1 MPSHF
6 RLKLLVAAIG
16 MAAAASVSATASSA
30 FVALPAQHA
39 NPLRNGDAAIGAL
52 PALQPMQIV
61 VALNFR
67 NESQLDSFIAKAQ
80 QHDTPAAERSM
91 SPAQFAAQYSPTQ
104 AQAQAVADYLTKAG
118 FKNVTITPNRLL
130 VTADATADSART
142 AFNTSFELV
151 RTHDGRN
158 AFRNTTD
165 AMIPAS
171 LQGIVKSVVG
181 LDTVHMSHIFA
192 RRAKTEIAHP
202 MASGTAVGHNPL
214 DFPKIYGASSLPAA
228 TSITVGNV
236 VSGQMSDVLSDI
248 KSFESTNGLTSLVP
262 TIEGTGNTGS
272 VSASGDGEW
281 DLDTQDIIAMS
292 GGLKSLILYDA
303 ASLSDAALTT
313 DYNLAVTDDKAV
325 AINVS
330 LGECETDAKSAGTT
344 TAEDAVFKQAV
355 AQGQTFS
362 VSAGD
367 SGANEC
373 TSGITPSWPAS
384 SQYVVAAGGT
394 ELYTTSTT
402 TWTSE
407 TVWNNLSENEGA
419 TGGSPSTFEPIPS
432 WQVGVGQNGTSKYR
446 GVPDIAFDASP
457 DSGALVIVDGQA
469 NQQIG
474 GTSLASPLN
483 VGSWARIQGA
493 NGGALGFEAPL
504 LYTAAAA
511 NYATD
516 FHDITSG
523 NNDGETAA
531 VGWDYTTGW
540 GSIIVSGLSSNVG
553 GSGSTGGTPTASFTD
568 TTSGLTATFTNTST
582 DSGGTIGTY
591 AWTFGDGST
600 SAVASP
606 SHTYAAAGTYSVTET
621 VTDSVSGKT
630 SSSTQSVTVSS
641 GATGGTPT
649 ANFTDTTSGLTAT
662 FTNTSTDSGG
672 TIGTYAWTF
681 GDGSTSAVASPSHT
695 YAAAGTY
702 SVTETV
708 TDSVDGKTSSKTASV
723 TVSSGGT
730 PTQILVNTGFETG
743 KATPWTMSSGTLC
756 DISSSSSSYCGSGE
770 TSHAGSWFAW
780 LDGYGASHTDT
791 VSQSVA
797 IPSGKTT
804 ATLQYYLHIDS
815 TKKTAVD
822 TLTVQVLNSSGTV
835 LGTVGSFTSLNTNTG
850 YAVETANL
858 SAYIGQTV
866 TIKFTGKETSS
877 SGNTDFTLDDITLT
891 VQ

>member
-1 MPSHF
+1 MPNHF
-6 RLKLLVAAIG
+6 RLKMLVTAIG
-16 MAAAASVSATASSA
+16 MAATASAFAAPTS
-30 FVALPAQHA
+30 FVALTQPHHA
-39 NPLRNGDAAIGAL
+39 TSLRNGDVAQGPLAFS
-52 PALQPMQIV
+52 QPMHV
-61 VALNFR
+61 VISLKLQNKSKLDAYVADPKHKAL
-67 NESQLDSFIAKAQ
+67 
-80 QHDTPAAERSM
+80 TPAEFTAM
-91 SPAQFAAQYSPTQ
+91 YAPTQ
-104 AQAQAVADYLTKAG
+104 AQAQAVANYLKQSG
-118 FKNVTITPNRLL
+118 FTNVTIAPNRML
-130 VTADATADSART
+130 VEADGHADTVQSS
-142 AFNTSFELV
+142 FHTSMVHV
-151 RTHDGRN
+151 RTHDGR
-158 AFRNTTD
+158 D
-165 AMIPAS
+165 AYANSNDVMIPAE
-171 LQGIVKSVVG
+171 LQSTVQSVLG
-181 LDTVHMSHIFA
+181 LDNVHMSHIFA
-192 RRAKTEIAHP
+192 RRVRANAVHTDAT
-202 MASGTAVGHNPL
+202 SGTAVGHNPL
-214 DFPKIYGASSLPAA
+214 DFPKIYGASSLAPA

-236 VSGQMSDVLSDI
+236 VSGQMSDVLNDI

-262 TIEGTGNTGS
+262 SIEGPGNTGS

-281 DLDTQDIIAMS
+281 DLDTQDMIAMS

-344 TAEDAVFKQAV
+344 TTEDAVFEQAV

-373 TSGITPSWPAS
+373 GTGSGTTPSWPAS
-384 SQYVVAAGGT
+384 SQYVIAAGGT
-394 ELYTTSTT
+394 EIYTTGTT
-402 TWTSE
+402 TWASE
-407 TVWNNLSENEGA
+407 TVWNNLNESEGA
-419 TGGSPSTFEPIPS
+419 TGGSPSTFEPMPS
-432 WQVGVGQNGTSKYR
+432 WQSGVGQNAGHTTR
-446 GVPDIAFDASP
+446 GVPDIAYEGSP

-474 GTSLASPLN
+474 GTSLSSPLF
-483 VGSWARIQGA
+483 VGAWARIQAA
-493 NGGALGFEAPL
+493 NGGALGFAAPL
-504 LYTAAAA
+504 IYKAAAA

-523 NNDGETAA
+523 NNSGETAA
-531 VGWDYTTGW
+531 TGWDYTTGF
-540 GSIIVSGLSSNVG
+540 GSIIVSALSSNVG
-553 GSGSTGGTPTASFTD
+553 GSGSTGGTPTANFSD
-568 TTSGLTATFTNTST
+568 TTSGLTATFTDSST
-582 DSGGTIGTY
+582 DSGGTISSH
-591 AWTFGDGST
+591 AWTFGDGGTST
-600 SAVASP
+600 ATSP

-630 SSSTQSVTVSS
+630 SSKTASVTVAS
-641 GATGGTPT
+641 AGGTPT
-649 ANFTDTTSGLTAT
+649 ANFTDTVSGLTAT
-662 FTNTSTDSGG
+662 FTDSSTDAGG
-672 TIGTYAWTF
+672 TIGSHAWTF
-681 GDGSTSAVASPSHT
+681 GDGSTSTATSPSHT

-708 TDSVDGKTSSKTASV
+708 TDSVDGQTSSKTASV

-756 DISSSSSSYCGSGE
+756 NSSSSSSSYCGSGE

-780 LDGYGASHTDT
+780 LDGYGTSHTDT
-791 VSQSVA
+791 VSQKVA
-797 IPSGKTT
+797 IPSGKTS

-815 TKKTAVD
+815 TKTTAVD

-835 LGTVGSFTSLNTNTG
+835 LGTVGSFTSKNTNTG

-866 TIKFTGKETSS
+866 TLKFTGKETSS

>member
-1 MPSHF
+1 M
-6 RLKLLVAAIG
+6 LVAAIG
-16 MAAAASVSATASSA
+16 MAATASVFAAPSSFVTLTQPHHATS
-30 FVALPAQHA
+30 
-39 NPLRNGDAAIGAL
+39 LRNGDVAKGPLAFS
-52 PALQPMQIV
+52 QPMHV
-61 VALNFR
+61 VISLKLQNKA
-67 NESQLDSFIAKAQ
+67 QLDAYVADPKHKAL
-80 QHDTPAAERSM
+80 TPAE
-91 SPAQFAAQYSPTQ
+91 FAALYSPTQ
-104 AQAQAVADYLTKAG
+104 AQAQAVANYLKLSG
-118 FKNVTITPNRLL
+118 FTNVTIAPNRML
-130 VTADATADSART
+130 VEGDGHADTVQSAFRT
-142 AFNTSFELV
+142 SMVQV
-151 RTHDGRN
+151 RTHDGRDAYAN
-158 AFRNTTD
+158 ASD
-165 AMIPAS
+165 VMIPAE
-171 LQGIVKSVVG
+171 LQSTVQSVLG
-181 LDTVHMSHIFA
+181 LDNVHMSHIFA
-192 RRAKTEIAHP
+192 RRMTSSLTHP
-202 MASGTAVGHNPL
+202 EATSGTAVGHNPL

-228 TSITVGNV
+228 TSITIGNV

-262 TIEGTGNTGS
+262 SIEGTGNTGS

-344 TAEDAVFKQAV
+344 TTEDAIFEQAD

-373 TSGITPSWPAS
+373 GTGSGTTPSWPAS
-384 SQYVVAAGGT
+384 SQYVIAAGGT
-394 ELYTTSTT
+394 ELYTTNTT
-402 TWTSE
+402 TWASE
-407 TVWNNLSENEGA
+407 TVWNNLSSSEGA
-419 TGGSPSTFEPIPS
+419 TGGSPSTFEPMPS
-432 WQVGVGQNGTSKYR
+432 WQSGVGQNAGHTTR
-446 GVPDIAFDASP
+446 GVPDIAYNASP
-457 DSGALVIVDGQA
+457 VSGALVIVDGQS

-474 GTSLASPLN
+474 GTSLASPLF
-483 VGSWARIQGA
+483 VGAWARIEAA
-493 NGGALGFEAPL
+493 NGGALGFAAPL
-504 LYTAAAA
+504 IYKAAAA

-523 NNDGETAA
+523 NNSGETAA
-531 VGWDYTTGW
+531 TGWDYTTGF
-540 GSIIVSGLSSNVG
+540 GSIIVSGLSGNIG
-553 GSGSTGGTPTASFTD
+553 GSGSSGGTPTANFSD
-568 TTSGLTATFTNTST
+568 SISGLTVTFTDSST
-582 DSGGTIGTY
+582 DSGGTIGSY
-591 AWTFGDGST
+591 SWTFGDGST
-600 SAVASP
+600 STSASP
-606 SHTYAAAGTYSVTET
+606 SHTYTAAGTYSVTET

-630 SSSTQSVTVSS
+630 SSKTASVTVSS

-649 ANFTDTTSGLTAT
+649 ANFSDVTSGLTAT
-662 FTNTSTDSGG
+662 FTDSSTDSGG
-672 TIGTYAWTF
+672 TIGSYAWTF
-681 GDGSTSAVASPSHT
+681 GDGSTSTVASPSHT

-730 PTQILVNTGFETG
+730 PTQILSNTGFETG
-743 KATPWTMSSGTLC
+743 TASPWSMSSGTLC
-756 DISSSSSSYCGSGE
+756 STSSSSSSYCGSGE

-780 LDGYGASHTDT
+780 LDGYGTSHTDT
-791 VSQSVA
+791 VSQKVA

-815 TKKTAVD
+815 TKSTAVD

-835 LGTVGSFTSLNTNTG
+835 LGTVGSFTSKNTNTG

-877 SGNTDFTLDDITLT
+877 SGNTDFTLDDVTLT

>member
-52 PALQPMQIV
+52 PAAQPMQIV

-130 VTADATADSART
+130 VTADATADSARA

-192 RRAKTEIAHP
+192 RRAKTNIAHP

-214 DFPKIYGASSLPAA
+214 DFPKIYGASTLPAA
-228 TSITVGNV
+228 TSITIGNV

-419 TGGSPSTFEPIPS
+419 TGGSPSTFEPIPT

-504 LYTAAAA
+504 LYKAAAA

-621 VTDSVSGKT
+621 VTDSV
-630 SSSTQSVTVSS
+630 
-641 GATGGTPT
+641 
-649 ANFTDTTSGLTAT
+649 
-662 FTNTSTDSGG
+662 
-672 TIGTYAWTF
+672 
-681 GDGSTSAVASPSHT
+681 
-695 YAAAGTY
+695 
-702 SVTETV
+702 
-708 TDSVDGKTSSKTASV
+708 DGKTSSKTASV
-723 TVSSGGT
+723 TVTAST
-730 PTQILVNTGFETG
+730 PTQLLTNTGFETG

-815 TKKTAVD
+815 TKSTAAD

>member
-1 MPSHF
+1 MQNHF
-6 RLKLLVAAIG
+6 RLKLLVASIAL
-16 MAAAASVSATASSA
+16 AATASVCATPASNVSNA
-30 FVALPAQHA
+30 FVALATQQVNA
-39 NPLRNGDAAIGAL
+39 LRNGDVSTGPLAVS
-52 PALQPMQIV
+52 QPMHIV
-61 VALNFR
+61 VSLKLR
-67 NESQLDSFIAKAQ
+67 NKDQLDSFVAKAEQ
-80 QHDTPAAERSM
+80 PGTPVAQRSM

-118 FKNVTITPNRLL
+118 YKNVTIAPNRLL
-130 VTADATADSART
+130 VEGDATSDTVRAT
-142 AFNTSFELV
+142 FNTTFESV

-158 AFRNTTD
+158 AYHNTS
-165 AMIPAS
+165 AVMIPAA
-171 LQGIVKSVVG
+171 LQDTVQTVLG
-181 LDTVHMSHIFA
+181 LDNVHLSHTFA
-192 RRAKTEIAHP
+192 VRAHTNAAHP
-202 MASGTAVGHNPL
+202 LATGTAAGHNPL
-214 DFPKIYGASSLPAA
+214 DFPKIYGASSLPTAS
-228 TSITVGNV
+228 TVTVGNI
-236 VSGQMSDVLSDI
+236 VSGQMSDVLSDV
-248 KSFESTNGLTSLVP
+248 KSFESTNGLPSLVP
-262 TIEGTGNTGS
+262 SIEGTGNTGS

-281 DLDTQDIIAMS
+281 DLDTQDILAMT
-292 GGLKSLILYDA
+292 GGVKSLILYDA

-325 AINVS
+325 VINVS

-344 TAEDAVFKQAV
+344 TAEDTVFEQAV

-384 SQYVVAAGGT
+384 SQYVISAGGT
-394 ELYTTSTT
+394 EVYTTGT
-402 TWTSE
+402 TWDSE
-407 TVWNNLSENEGA
+407 TVWNNLSESEGA

-432 WQVGVGQNGTSKYR
+432 WQVGVGQNGTSKFR
-446 GVPDIAFDASP
+446 GVPDIAYDASP

-474 GTSLASPLN
+474 GTSLASPLF
-483 VGSWARIQGA
+483 VGAWARIQGA
-493 NGGALGFEAPL
+493 NGGALGFAAPL
-504 LYTAAAA
+504 VYKAAAA
-511 NYATD
+511 NYAAD

-531 VGWDYTTGW
+531 VGWDYTTGF
-540 GSIIVSGLSSNVG
+540 GSIIVSSLSSNISG
-553 GSGSTGGTPTASFTD
+553 GGGSTGGTPVANFSD
-568 TTSGLTATFTNTST
+568 TTSGLTATFTDSST
-582 DSGGTIGTY
+582 DSGGTISTH

-621 VTDSVSGKT
+621 VTDSVSGT
-630 SSSTQSVTVSS
+630 
-641 GATGGTPT
+641 
-649 ANFTDTTSGLTAT
+649 
-662 FTNTSTDSGG
+662 
-672 TIGTYAWTF
+672 
-681 GDGSTSAVASPSHT
+681 
-695 YAAAGTY
+695 
-702 SVTETV
+702 
-708 TDSVDGKTSSKTASV
+708 TSSKTASV
-723 TVSSGGT
+723 TVSSSGGGT

-743 KATPWTMSSGTLC
+743 TASPWTLSSGVLC
-756 DISSSSSSYCGSGE
+756 STSSSSSSYCGSGE
-770 TSHAGSWFAW
+770 TSHAGTWFAW

-791 VSQSVA
+791 ASQSVA

-815 TKKTAVD
+815 TKSTAAD

-835 LGTVGSFTSLNTNTG
+835 LKTLSTFTSLNTNTG

-858 SAYIGQTV
+858 AAYIGQTV

-877 SGNTDFTLDDITLT
+877 SGNTDFTLDDVTLT

>member
-52 PALQPMQIV
+52 PAAQPMQIV

-130 VTADATADSART
+130 VTADATADSARA

-192 RRAKTEIAHP
+192 RRAKTNIAHP

-228 TSITVGNV
+228 TSITIGNV

-330 LGECETDAKSAGTT
+330 LGECETDAKSACTT

-419 TGGSPSTFEPIPS
+419 TGGSPSTFEPIPT

-504 LYTAAAA
+504 LYKAAAA

-621 VTDSVSGKT
+621 VTDSV
-630 SSSTQSVTVSS
+630 
-641 GATGGTPT
+641 
-649 ANFTDTTSGLTAT
+649 
-662 FTNTSTDSGG
+662 
-672 TIGTYAWTF
+672 
-681 GDGSTSAVASPSHT
+681 
-695 YAAAGTY
+695 
-702 SVTETV
+702 
-708 TDSVDGKTSSKTASV
+708 DGKTSSKTASV
-723 TVSSGGT
+723 TVTAST
-730 PTQILVNTGFETG
+730 PTQLLTNTGFETG

-815 TKKTAVD
+815 TKSTAAD

>member
-52 PALQPMQIV
+52 PAAQPMQIV

-130 VTADATADSART
+130 VTADATADSARA

-192 RRAKTEIAHP
+192 RRAKTNIAHP

-214 DFPKIYGASSLPAA
+214 DFPKIYGASTLPAA
-228 TSITVGNV
+228 TSITIGNV

-330 LGECETDAKSAGTT
+330 LGECETDAQSAGTT

-419 TGGSPSTFEPIPS
+419 TGGSPSTFEPIPT

-504 LYTAAAA
+504 LYKAAAA

-540 GSIIVSGLSSNVG
+540 GSIIVSGLSSNVSG
-553 GSGSTGGTPTASFTD
+553 GGSTGGTPTANFSD
-568 TTSGLTATFTNTST
+568 TTSGLTATFTDSST
-582 DSGGTIGTY
+582 DSGGTISTH

-600 SAVASP
+600 STATSP

-630 SSSTQSVTVSS
+630 SSKTASVTVSS

-649 ANFTDTTSGLTAT
+649 ANFSDTTSGLTAT
-662 FTNTSTDSGG
+662 FTDSSTDSGG

-730 PTQILVNTGFETG
+730 PTQLLVNTGFETG
-743 KATPWTMSSGTLC
+743 KATPWTLSSGVLC
-756 DISSSSSSYCGSGE
+756 TSASCGSSE
-770 TSHAGSWFAW
+770 SPHAGTWFAW
-780 LDGYGASHTDT
+780 LDGYGTSHTDT
-791 VSQSVA
+791 ASQSVA

-822 TLTVQVLNSSGTV
+822 TFTVQVLNSSGTV

-877 SGNTDFTLDDITLT
+877 SGNTDFTLDDVTLT

>member
-1 MPSHF
+1 MPNHF
-6 RLKLLVAAIG
+6 RLKMLVAAIG
-16 MAAAASVSATASSA
+16 MAATASAFAAPTS
-30 FVALPAQHA
+30 FVALTQPHHA
-39 NPLRNGDAAIGAL
+39 TSLRNGDVAQGPLAFS
-52 PALQPMQIV
+52 QPMHV
-61 VALNFR
+61 VISLKLQNK
-67 NESQLDSFIAKAQ
+67 SQLDAYVADPKHKAL
-80 QHDTPAAERSM
+80 TPAEFTAM
-91 SPAQFAAQYSPTQ
+91 YAPTQ
-104 AQAQAVADYLTKAG
+104 AQAQAVADYLKQSG
-118 FKNVTITPNRLL
+118 FTNVTIAPNRML
-130 VTADATADSART
+130 VEGDGHADTVQSS
-142 AFNTSFELV
+142 FHTSMVHV
-151 RTHDGRN
+151 RTHDGR
-158 AFRNTTD
+158 D
-165 AMIPAS
+165 AYANSNDVMIPAQ
-171 LQGIVKSVVG
+171 LQSTVQSVLG
-181 LDTVHMSHIFA
+181 LQNVHMSHVFA
-192 RRAKTEIAHP
+192 QRVRANAVHP
-202 MASGTAVGHNPL
+202 DATSGTAVGHNPL

-262 TIEGTGNTGS
+262 SIEGTGNTGS

-344 TAEDAVFKQAV
+344 TAEDAVFEQAV

-373 TSGITPSWPAS
+373 TSGVTPSWPAS

-457 DSGALVIVDGQA
+457 DSGALVIVDGKS

-483 VGSWARIQGA
+483 VGAWARIQGA

-504 LYTAAAA
+504 LYKAAAA

-531 VGWDYTTGW
+531 TGWDYTTGW

-649 ANFTDTTSGLTAT
+649 ANFSDVTSGLTAT
-662 FTNTSTDSGG
+662 FTDSSTDSGG

-730 PTQILVNTGFETG
+730 PTQLLVNTGFETG

-756 DISSSSSSYCGSGE
+756 NTSSSSSSYCGSGE

-780 LDGYGASHTDT
+780 LDGYGTSHTDT

-815 TKKTAVD
+815 TKSTAVD

-835 LGTVGSFTSLNTNTG
+835 LGTVGSFTSKNTNTG

-866 TIKFTGKETSS
+866 TLKFTGKETSS

>member
-6 RLKLLVAAIG
+6 RLKMLVAAIG
-16 MAAAASVSATASSA
+16 MAATASVFATPST
-30 FVALPAQHA
+30 FVSLTQPHPATS
-39 NPLRNGDAAIGAL
+39 LRNGDLAKGPLAFS
-52 PALQPMQIV
+52 QPMHV
-61 VALNFR
+61 VISLKLQNKSKLDAYVADPHHKAL
-67 NESQLDSFIAKAQ
+67 
-80 QHDTPAAERSM
+80 TPAE
-91 SPAQFAAQYSPTQ
+91 FAALYSPSQ
-104 AQAQAVADYLTKAG
+104 AQAQSVANYLKQSG
-118 FKNVTITPNRLL
+118 FTNVTISPNRML
-130 VTADATADSART
+130 VEGDGHADTVQT
-142 AFNTSFELV
+142 AFNTSMVQV
-151 RTHDGRN
+151 RTHDGR
-158 AFRNTTD
+158 D
-165 AMIPAS
+165 AYANSSDVKIPAE
-171 LQGIVKSVVG
+171 LQNTVQSVLG
-181 LDTVHMSHIFA
+181 LDNVHMSHIFA
-192 RRAKTEIAHP
+192 RRMTSTSPHP
-202 MASGTAVGHNPL
+202 EATSGTAVGHNPL

-236 VSGQMSDVLSDI
+236 VSGQMSDVLSDV

-262 TIEGTGNTGS
+262 SIEGTGNTGS

-344 TAEDAVFKQAV
+344 TAEDAVFEQAV

-362 VSAGD
+362 VSSGD

-432 WQVGVGQNGTSKYR
+432 WQVGVGQNGTSKFR

-457 DSGALVIVDGQA
+457 DSGALVIVDGQS

-483 VGSWARIQGA
+483 VGAWARIQGA

-504 LYTAAAA
+504 LYKAAAA

-516 FHDITSG
+516 FHDVTSG
-523 NNDGETAA
+523 NNSGETAA
-531 VGWDYTTGW
+531 TGWDYTTGW

-553 GSGSTGGTPTASFTD
+553 GSGSTGGTPTANFSD
-568 TTSGLTATFTNTST
+568 SVSGLTVTFTDSST
-582 DSGGTIGTY
+582 DSGGTISSHS
-591 AWTFGDGST
+591 WTFGDGST
-600 SAVASP
+600 STATSP

-621 VTDSVSGKT
+621 VTDGVSGKT
-630 SSSTQSVTVSS
+630 SSKTASVTVSS
-641 GATGGTPT
+641 GTTGGTPT
-649 ANFTDTTSGLTAT
+649 ANFSDTTSGLTAT
-662 FTNTSTDSGG
+662 FTDSSTDSGG

-730 PTQILVNTGFETG
+730 PTQILTNTGFETG

-756 DISSSSSSYCGSGE
+756 STSSSSSSYCGSGE
-770 TSHAGSWFAW
+770 TSHAGTWFAW
-780 LDGYGASHTDT
+780 LDGYGTSHTDT
-791 VSQSVA
+791 VSQKVA

-815 TKKTAVD
+815 TKSTAVD

-835 LGTVGSFTSLNTNTG
+835 LGTVGSFTSKNTNTG

-866 TIKFTGKETSS
+866 TLKFTGKETSS
-877 SGNTDFTLDDITLT
+877 SGNTDFTIDDVTLT

>member
-52 PALQPMQIV
+52 PAAQPMQIV

-130 VTADATADSART
+130 VTADATADSARA

-192 RRAKTEIAHP
+192 RRAKTNIAHP

-228 TSITVGNV
+228 TSITIGNV

-419 TGGSPSTFEPIPS
+419 TGGSPSTFEPIPT

-504 LYTAAAA
+504 LYKAAAA

-621 VTDSVSGKT
+621 VTDSV
-630 SSSTQSVTVSS
+630 
-641 GATGGTPT
+641 
-649 ANFTDTTSGLTAT
+649 
-662 FTNTSTDSGG
+662 
-672 TIGTYAWTF
+672 
-681 GDGSTSAVASPSHT
+681 
-695 YAAAGTY
+695 
-702 SVTETV
+702 
-708 TDSVDGKTSSKTASV
+708 DGKTSSKTASV
-723 TVSSGGT
+723 TVTAST
-730 PTQILVNTGFETG
+730 PTQLLTNTGFETG

-815 TKKTAVD
+815 TKSTAAD

>member
-52 PALQPMQIV
+52 PAAQPMQIV

-130 VTADATADSART
+130 VTADATADSARA

-192 RRAKTEIAHP
+192 RRAKTNIAHP

-214 DFPKIYGASSLPAA
+214 DFPKIYGASTLPAA
-228 TSITVGNV
+228 TSITIGNV

-330 LGECETDAKSAGTT
+330 LGECETDAQSAGTT

-419 TGGSPSTFEPIPS
+419 TGGSPSTFEPIPT

-504 LYTAAAA
+504 LYKAAAA

-621 VTDSVSGKT
+621 VTDSV
-630 SSSTQSVTVSS
+630 
-641 GATGGTPT
+641 
-649 ANFTDTTSGLTAT
+649 
-662 FTNTSTDSGG
+662 
-672 TIGTYAWTF
+672 
-681 GDGSTSAVASPSHT
+681 
-695 YAAAGTY
+695 
-702 SVTETV
+702 
-708 TDSVDGKTSSKTASV
+708 DGKTSSKTASV
-723 TVSSGGT
+723 TVTAST
-730 PTQILVNTGFETG
+730 PTQLLTNTGFETG

-815 TKKTAVD
+815 TKSTAAD